1 MATGFFY
8 LKRMKLKTK
17 KSHYVRNFR
26 FLILLCLA
34 VSCSGVKKI
43 KFPINVDTTSKPI
56 AIQKKSIFTTENMNV
71 FASNQFSG
79 AHLNGFEKINDST
92 VRVRIEPENT
102 PINNSAYYSFKT
114 WASNTKQVYF
124 QFEYP
129 EGYAHRY
136 TPKIKKSNFPW
147 RTIDSTKVFKK
158 GGNTLVAMN
167 LGKDT
172 TWISAQEVV
181 SSIDTEK
188 WITDLINEKR
198 DYISLESIGKSTL
211 GKNIP
216 ALDISKGG
224 TKNKDVIVLLT
235 RHHPPEVTGFFAFKE
250 FLQTILNDSDLS
262 TKFLSEFRVLA
273 FPILNPDGADLG
285 NWRHNANG
293 VDLNRD
299 WGRYRQPEIR
309 QIVHHITKKLKK
321 DKGKLILGLDFHSTY
336 EDVFYTNPERKKTSL
351 PNFIEDWFEGL
362 EKNIPGY
369 TVNEKSGLSTRPVS
383 KGWFLKAHG
392 AVGITY
398 EIGDETPR
406 DQIQLVGKVSA
417 EEMMKILLDSSK

>member
-1 MATGFFY
+1 M
-8 LKRMKLKTK
+8 
-17 KSHYVRNFR
+17 SHKNNKGIYFGYVL
-26 FLILLCLA
+26 FLAVICSL
-34 VSCSGVKKI
+34 VSCSGPKKL
-43 KFPINVDTTSKPI
+43 KFPIEVDTTSKPI
-56 AIQKKSIFTTENMNV
+56 ALQKNKIFSIENMGI
-71 FASNQFSG
+71 FATNKFLG
-79 AHLNGFEKINDST
+79 ARLNGFEKVNDST
-92 VRVRIEPENT
+92 IKVRIEPENT

-136 TPKIKKSNFPW
+136 TPKIKKGNLQW
-147 RTIDSTKVFKK
+147 RTIDSTRILKK
-158 GGNTLVAMN
+158 DGNTLLVMN
-167 LGKDT
+167 LDKDT

-181 SSIDTEK
+181 SSKDTEK
-188 WITDLINEKR
+188 WVRELIKEKHN
-198 DYISLESIGKSTL
+198 YISLESVGKSTL

-216 ALDISKGG
+216 VLDISKGEA
-224 TKNKDVIVLLT
+224 KNKNIVVLLT

-262 TKFLSEFRVLA
+262 TKFLSEYRVLA

-299 WGRYRQPEIR
+299 WSKYRQTEIR
-309 QIVHHITKKLKK
+309 QIVEYIEKIKKE
-321 DKGKLILGLDFHSTY
+321 DNGRIILGLDFHSTY
-336 EDVFYTNPERKKTSL
+336 EDVFYTNLEREKTTL
-351 PNFIEDWFEGL
+351 PNFISLWFEGL

-369 TVNEKSGLSTRPVS
+369 MVNEKPGESTKPVS
-383 KGWFLKAHG
+383 KGWFLLAHG

-406 DQIQLVGKVSA
+406 AKIKLVGKVSA
-417 EEMMKILLDSSK
+417 EEMMKILLTN